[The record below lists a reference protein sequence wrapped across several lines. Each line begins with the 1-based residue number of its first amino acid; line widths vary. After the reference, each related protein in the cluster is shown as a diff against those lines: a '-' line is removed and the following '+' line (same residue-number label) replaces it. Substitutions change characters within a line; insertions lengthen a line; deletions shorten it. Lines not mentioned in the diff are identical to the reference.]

1 MAVTI
6 VATGIVAVSYWI
18 HDGTAELDRVAAT
31 MAGVV
36 TLLLILKRVGRRY
49 WREAH
54 HDTDPEL
61 PYPLDRYS
69 EVVLLFY
76 FPA

>member
-6 VATGIVAVSYWI
+6 VATGIIAASYWI

-54 HDTDPEL
+54 PNNPEL
-61 PYPLDRYS
+61 AYPLDR
-69 EVVLLFY
+69 
-76 FPA
+76 

>member
-6 VATGIVAVSYWI
+6 VATGIIAVSYWI

-31 MAGVV
+31 MAA

-54 HDTDPEL
+54 PDNPEL
-61 PYPLDRYS
+61 AYPLDR
-69 EVVLLFY
+69 
-76 FPA
+76 

>member
-6 VATGIVAVSYWI
+6 VATGIIAASYWI
-18 HDGTAELDRVAAT
+18 NDGTAELDRVAAT
-31 MAGVV
+31 LAGVV

-54 HDTDPEL
+54 RDTPEL
-61 PYPLDRYS
+61 AYPLDR
-69 EVVLLFY
+69 
-76 FPA
+76 

>member
-6 VATGIVAVSYWI
+6 VATGIVAVGYWI

-36 TLLLILKRVGRRY
+36 TLLLILKRVGVY
-49 WREAH
+49 
-54 HDTDPEL
+54 
-61 PYPLDRYS
+61 LDLVEDIS
-69 EVVLLFY
+69 IQMT
-76 FPA
+76 